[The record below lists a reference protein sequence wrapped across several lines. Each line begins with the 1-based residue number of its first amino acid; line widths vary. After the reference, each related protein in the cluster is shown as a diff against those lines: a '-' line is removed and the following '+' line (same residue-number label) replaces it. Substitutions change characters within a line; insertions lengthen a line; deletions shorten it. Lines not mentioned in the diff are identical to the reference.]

1 MGSYHGFDGFE
12 TFSKKKGVFVQSA
25 LAGSVLDRLFKP
37 PYTRRT
43 DRVIRI
49 LMGRGKARP
58 IQKIKLP

>member
-12 TFSKKKGVFVQSA
+12 TFSKKKGVFHQSA

-43 DRVIRI
+43 ERMIRA
-49 LMGRGKARP
+49 LMGRSTARQ
-58 IQKIKLP
+58 IQRIELP